1 MNVDEIL
8 SSAINNLMDK
18 RLDVAIELLEQLY
31 VQRPTLIGHSELEAV
46 KNDYQLMVDY
56 MERGFTDDKRA
67 SLYLSLLQ
75 RLYRVAAD
83 LEISWRCKNVIV
95 YVDAFRISDHLN
107 TSHDF
112 IRSVLESFV
121 SDVAMLSLLPEAERT
136 EKAKDLYDRH
146 QVFVNRL
153 FNTLWTSCQWSDDDC
168 AFYTGLM
175 LSPMVDVVDQQLLV
189 SAVTLGAMNQFDI
202 NKFKALTTVYQQS
215 TDERVRQRALVGWV
229 LSVFEGMDIFPEQ
242 DEIIRKLC
250 ENKDTIRELYT
261 LQIQFFYSQDT
272 EKDNEKLQ
280 RDIMPYLV
288 EGSNITIGRLGIVE
302 KEEDSLEN
310 ILNQDAEDKRME
322 QMEEK
327 VRKMMEMQKQ
337 GSDIYFG
344 GFRQM
349 KRFPFF
355 NDLANWFT
363 PFYIDHPALR
373 TTIERIGQPNILE
386 TITNQGNF
394 CESDKYSLAFAMES
408 IINQIPG
415 NIKEMMGSEGAF
427 APMGT
432 TLDKSNPT
440 YICRAYIQ
448 DLYRFFRLY
457 RSSNELINPFIDN
470 HKSSFVADTF
480 FFVYKSFI
488 GTGLDEYKMRLALYL
503 YKHKNMDKLV
513 ELMSTFHVEDAN
525 YNILMGYINL
535 YFGKPDVAYQ
545 IFNMVLQEDT
555 ENQWAL
561 KGMAR
566 AAMDCED
573 YNTAEHTYSQLLR
586 LEPDNINYAVKRC
599 VTLLKT
605 ERYAEARE
613 ELFRLDYQYP
623 DNMNVKRVFAGRML
637 LDKSLDKAS
646 QLYDRILSDAPMA
659 EDYLNS
665 GYCWWAKGNI
675 GQAKNSFQAWI
686 TMTKGNKDR
695 LLEEIRNDQKV
706 LDLYGITEIDCLLMV
721 NLIK

>member
-175 LSPMVDVVDQQLLV
+175 LSPMVDIVDQQLLV

-513 ELMSTFHVEDAN
+513 ELMSTFHVEDTN

-573 YNTAEHTYSQLLR
+573 YDTAEHTYSQLLR

-623 DNMNVKRVFAGRML
+623 DNMNVKRVFAWTML

>member
-18 RLDVAIELLEQLY
+18 RLDLAIELLEQLY

-250 ENKDTIRELYT
+250 ENKDTIRELYA

-288 EGSNITIGRLGIVE
+288 DGSNITIGRLGIVE

-373 TTIERIGQPNILE
+373 TTIERIGQPNILQ

-415 NIKEMMGSEGAF
+415 NIKEMMGSEGVF
-427 APMGT
+427 DPMGT

-573 YNTAEHTYSQLLR
+573 YDTAEHTYSQLLR

-623 DNMNVKRVFAGRML
+623 DNMNVKRVFAWMML

>member
-56 MERGFTDDKRA
+56 MERGFTDNKRA

-175 LSPMVDVVDQQLLV
+175 LSPMVDIVDQQLLV

-202 NKFKALTTVYQQS
+202 YKFKALTTVYQQS

-242 DEIIRKLC
+242 DKIIRKLC
-250 ENKDTIRELYT
+250 ENKDTIRELYA

-288 EGSNITIGRLGIVE
+288 DGSNITIGRLGIVE

-373 TTIERIGQPNILE
+373 TTIERIGQPNILQ

-415 NIKEMMGSEGAF
+415 NIKEMMGSEGVF
-427 APMGT
+427 DPMGT

-488 GTGLDEYKMRLALYL
+488 GTGLDEYKMHLALYL

-555 ENQWAL
+555 EKQWAL

-573 YNTAEHTYSQLLR
+573 YDTAEHTYSQLLR

-623 DNMNVKRVFAGRML
+623 DNMNVKRVFAWMML

-665 GYCWWAKGNI
+665 GYCWWAQGNI

-686 TMTKGNKDR
+686 TMTKGNKDH

-706 LDLYGITEIDCLLMV
+706 LDLYGITEVDCLLMV

>member
-18 RLDVAIELLEQLY
+18 RLDLAIELLEQLY

-513 ELMSTFHVEDAN
+513 ELMSTFHVEDTN

-573 YNTAEHTYSQLLR
+573 YDTAEHTYSQLLR

-623 DNMNVKRVFAGRML
+623 DNMNVKRVFAWTML

-646 QLYDRILSDAPMA
+646 QLYDLILSDAPMA

>member
-1 MNVDEIL
+1 
-8 SSAINNLMDK
+8 MDK

-513 ELMSTFHVEDAN
+513 ELMSTFHVEDTN

-573 YNTAEHTYSQLLR
+573 YDTAEHTYSQLLR

-623 DNMNVKRVFAGRML
+623 DNMNVKRVFAWTML

>member
-242 DEIIRKLC
+242 DKIIRKLC
-250 ENKDTIRELYT
+250 ENKDTIRELYA

-288 EGSNITIGRLGIVE
+288 DGSNITIGRLGIVE

-373 TTIERIGQPNILE
+373 TTIERIGQPNILQ

-415 NIKEMMGSEGAF
+415 NIKEMMGSEGVF
-427 APMGT
+427 DPMGT

-573 YNTAEHTYSQLLR
+573 YDTAEHTYSQLLR

-623 DNMNVKRVFAGRML
+623 DNMNVKRVFAWTML

-646 QLYDRILSDAPMA
+646 QLYDRILADAPMA

-665 GYCWWAKGNI
+665 GYCWWAQGNI

>member
-175 LSPMVDVVDQQLLV
+175 LSPMVDIVDQQLLV

-288 EGSNITIGRLGIVE
+288 DGSNITIGRLGIVE

-573 YNTAEHTYSQLLR
+573 YDTAEHTYSQLLR

-623 DNMNVKRVFAGRML
+623 DNMNVKRVFAWTML

-646 QLYDRILSDAPMA
+646 QLYDLILADAPMA

>member
-153 FNTLWTSCQWSDDDC
+153 FNTLWTSCQWSDDDSE
-168 AFYTGLM
+168 FYAGLM

-513 ELMSTFHVEDAN
+513 ELMSTFHVEDTN

-573 YNTAEHTYSQLLR
+573 YDTAEHTYSQLLR

-623 DNMNVKRVFAGRML
+623 DNMNVKRVFAWMML

-665 GYCWWAKGNI
+665 GYCWWAQGNI

>member
-146 QVFVNRL
+146 QVFINRL

-373 TTIERIGQPNILE
+373 TTIERIGQPNILQ

-415 NIKEMMGSEGAF
+415 NIKEMMGSEGVF
-427 APMGT
+427 DPMGT

-573 YNTAEHTYSQLLR
+573 YDTAEHTYSQLLR

-623 DNMNVKRVFAGRML
+623 DNMNVKRVFAWTML

-646 QLYDRILSDAPMA
+646 QLYDRILADAPMA

>member
-18 RLDVAIELLEQLY
+18 RLDLAIDLLEQLY

-175 LSPMVDVVDQQLLV
+175 LSPMVDIVDQQLLV

-373 TTIERIGQPNILE
+373 TTIERIGQPNILQ

-415 NIKEMMGSEGAF
+415 NIKEMMGSEGVF
-427 APMGT
+427 DPMGT

-573 YNTAEHTYSQLLR
+573 YDTAEHTYSQLLR

-623 DNMNVKRVFAGRML
+623 DNMNVKRVFAWTML

-646 QLYDRILSDAPMA
+646 QLYDRILADAPMA

>member
-373 TTIERIGQPNILE
+373 TTIERIGQPNILQ

-573 YNTAEHTYSQLLR
+573 YDTAEHTYSQLLR

-623 DNMNVKRVFAGRML
+623 DNMNVKRVFAWMML

-646 QLYDRILSDAPMA
+646 QLYDLILADAPMA

>member
-146 QVFVNRL
+146 QVFINRL

-242 DEIIRKLC
+242 DEIIRKLS

-373 TTIERIGQPNILE
+373 TTIERIGQPNILQ

-415 NIKEMMGSEGAF
+415 NIKEMMGSEGVF
-427 APMGT
+427 DPMGT

-573 YNTAEHTYSQLLR
+573 YDTAEHTYSQLLR

-623 DNMNVKRVFAGRML
+623 DNMNVKRVFAWTML

-646 QLYDRILSDAPMA
+646 QLYDRILADAPMA

>member
-327 VRKMMEMQKQ
+327 VRKMMEIQKQ

-373 TTIERIGQPNILE
+373 TTIERIGQPNILQ

-415 NIKEMMGSEGAF
+415 NIKEMMGSEGVF
-427 APMGT
+427 DPMGT

-573 YNTAEHTYSQLLR
+573 YDTAEHTYSQLLR

-623 DNMNVKRVFAGRML
+623 DNMNVKRVFAWTML

-646 QLYDRILSDAPMA
+646 QLYDRILADAPMA

>member
-18 RLDVAIELLEQLY
+18 RLDLAIEVLEQLY

-573 YNTAEHTYSQLLR
+573 YDTAEHTYSQLLR

-623 DNMNVKRVFAGRML
+623 DNMNVKRVFAWMML

-646 QLYDRILSDAPMA
+646 QLYDLILSDAPMA

-665 GYCWWAKGNI
+665 GYCWWAQGNI

>member
-146 QVFVNRL
+146 QVFINRL

-168 AFYTGLM
+168 AFYAGLM

-513 ELMSTFHVEDAN
+513 ELMSTFHVEDTN

-573 YNTAEHTYSQLLR
+573 YDTAEHTYSQLLR

-623 DNMNVKRVFAGRML
+623 DNMNVKRVFAWTML

>member
-415 NIKEMMGSEGAF
+415 NIKEMMGSEGVF
-427 APMGT
+427 EPMGT

-573 YNTAEHTYSQLLR
+573 YDTAEHTYSQLLR

-623 DNMNVKRVFAGRML
+623 DNMNVKRVFAWTML

-646 QLYDRILSDAPMA
+646 QLYDRILADAPMA

>member
-153 FNTLWTSCQWSDDDC
+153 FNILWTSCQWSDDDC
-168 AFYTGLM
+168 AFYTELM

-513 ELMSTFHVEDAN
+513 ELMSTFHVEDTN

-573 YNTAEHTYSQLLR
+573 YDTAEHTYSQLLR

-623 DNMNVKRVFAGRML
+623 DNMNVKRVFAWTML

-706 LDLYGITEIDCLLMV
+706 LDLYGITERECLLMV

>member
-1 MNVDEIL
+1 VNVDEIL

-18 RLDVAIELLEQLY
+18 RLDLAIELLEQLY

-513 ELMSTFHVEDAN
+513 ELMSTFHVEDTN

-573 YNTAEHTYSQLLR
+573 YDTAEHTYSQLLR

-613 ELFRLDYQYP
+613 GLFRLDYQYP
-623 DNMNVKRVFAGRML
+623 DNMNVKRVFAWTML

>member
-175 LSPMVDVVDQQLLV
+175 LSPMVDIVDQQLLV

-513 ELMSTFHVEDAN
+513 ELMSTFHVEDTN

-573 YNTAEHTYSQLLR
+573 YDTAEHTYSQLLR

-605 ERYAEARE
+605 ERYAETRE

-623 DNMNVKRVFAGRML
+623 DNMNVKRVFAWTML

>member
-31 VQRPTLIGHSELEAV
+31 VQRPTLIGHSDLEAV

-146 QVFVNRL
+146 QVFINRL

-513 ELMSTFHVEDAN
+513 ELMSTFHVEDTN

-573 YNTAEHTYSQLLR
+573 YDTAEHTYSQLLR

-623 DNMNVKRVFAGRML
+623 DNMNVKRVFAWTML

>member
-136 EKAKDLYDRH
+136 EKAKELYDRH

-168 AFYTGLM
+168 AFYAGLM

-288 EGSNITIGRLGIVE
+288 DGSNITIGRLGIVE

-386 TITNQGNF
+386 TITNQGDF

-427 APMGT
+427 APMGM

-573 YNTAEHTYSQLLR
+573 YDTAEHTYSQLLR

-623 DNMNVKRVFAGRML
+623 DNMNVKRVFAWTML

-665 GYCWWAKGNI
+665 GYCWWAQGNI
-675 GQAKNSFQAWI
+675 GQAKNSFQTWI
-686 TMTKGNKDR
+686 TVTKGNKDR

>member
-18 RLDVAIELLEQLY
+18 RLDLAIEVLEQLY

-107 TSHDF
+107 ASHDF

-168 AFYTGLM
+168 AFYAGLM

-242 DEIIRKLC
+242 DKIIRKLC

-288 EGSNITIGRLGIVE
+288 DGSNITIGRLGIVE

-573 YNTAEHTYSQLLR
+573 YDTAEHTYSQLLR

-623 DNMNVKRVFAGRML
+623 DNMNVKRVFAWTML

-646 QLYDRILSDAPMA
+646 QLYDLILSDAPMA

>member
-18 RLDVAIELLEQLY
+18 RLDLAIDLLEQLY

-121 SDVAMLSLLPEAERT
+121 SDVAMLSLLPESERT

-153 FNTLWTSCQWSDDDC
+153 FNTLWTSCQWSDDDSE
-168 AFYTGLM
+168 FYAGLM
-175 LSPMVDVVDQQLLV
+175 LSPMVDIVDQQLLV

-288 EGSNITIGRLGIVE
+288 DGSNITIGRLGIVE

-373 TTIERIGQPNILE
+373 TTIERIGQPNILQ

-573 YNTAEHTYSQLLR
+573 YDTAEHTYSQLLR

-623 DNMNVKRVFAGRML
+623 DNMNVKRVFAWTML

-646 QLYDRILSDAPMA
+646 QLYDLILSDAPMA

>member
-18 RLDVAIELLEQLY
+18 RLDLAIEVLEQLY

-373 TTIERIGQPNILE
+373 TTIERIGQPNILQ

-513 ELMSTFHVEDAN
+513 ELMSTFHVEDTN

-573 YNTAEHTYSQLLR
+573 YDTAEHTYSQLLR

-623 DNMNVKRVFAGRML
+623 DNMNVKRVFAWTML

-646 QLYDRILSDAPMA
+646 QLYDLILADAPMA

>member
-18 RLDVAIELLEQLY
+18 RLDLAIELLEQLY

-121 SDVAMLSLLPEAERT
+121 SDVAMLSLLPESERT

-153 FNTLWTSCQWSDDDC
+153 FNTLWTSCQWSDDDSE
-168 AFYTGLM
+168 FYAGLM

-242 DEIIRKLC
+242 DKIIRKLC
-250 ENKDTIRELYT
+250 ENKDTIRELYA

-288 EGSNITIGRLGIVE
+288 DGSNITIGRLGIVE

-373 TTIERIGQPNILE
+373 TTIERIGQPNILQ

-415 NIKEMMGSEGAF
+415 NIKEMMGSEGVF
-427 APMGT
+427 EPMGT

-573 YNTAEHTYSQLLR
+573 YDTAEHTYSQLLR

-623 DNMNVKRVFAGRML
+623 DNMNVKRVFAWTML

-646 QLYDRILSDAPMA
+646 QLYDRILADAPMA

>member
-18 RLDVAIELLEQLY
+18 RLDLAIELLEQLY

-373 TTIERIGQPNILE
+373 TTIERIGQPNILQ

-415 NIKEMMGSEGAF
+415 NIKEMMGSEGVF
-427 APMGT
+427 DPMGT

-573 YNTAEHTYSQLLR
+573 YDTAEHTYSQLLR

-605 ERYAEARE
+605 EHYAEARE

-623 DNMNVKRVFAGRML
+623 DNMNVKRVFAWTML

-646 QLYDRILSDAPMA
+646 QLYDRILADAPMA

>member
-18 RLDVAIELLEQLY
+18 RLDLAIELLEQLY

-56 MERGFTDDKRA
+56 MERGFTDNKRA

-153 FNTLWTSCQWSDDDC
+153 FNTLWTSCQWSDDDSE
-168 AFYTGLM
+168 FYAGLM

-242 DEIIRKLC
+242 DKIIRKLC
-250 ENKDTIRELYT
+250 ENKDTIRELYA

-288 EGSNITIGRLGIVE
+288 DGSNITIGRLGIVE

-373 TTIERIGQPNILE
+373 TTIERIGQPNILQ

-394 CESDKYSLAFAMES
+394 CESDKYSLTFAMES

-415 NIKEMMGSEGAF
+415 NIKEMMGSEGVF
-427 APMGT
+427 DPMGT

-573 YNTAEHTYSQLLR
+573 YDTAEHTYSQLLR
-586 LEPDNINYAVKRC
+586 LEPDNINYAVKLC

-623 DNMNVKRVFAGRML
+623 DNMNVKRVFAWTML

-646 QLYDRILSDAPMA
+646 QLYDLILSDAPMA

>member
-18 RLDVAIELLEQLY
+18 RLDLAIELLEQLY

-121 SDVAMLSLLPEAERT
+121 SDVAMLSLLPGAERT

-168 AFYTGLM
+168 AFYAGLM

-250 ENKDTIRELYT
+250 ENKDTIRELYA

-288 EGSNITIGRLGIVE
+288 DGSNITIGRLGIVE

-386 TITNQGNF
+386 TITNQGDF

-408 IINQIPG
+408 IINQIPE

-573 YNTAEHTYSQLLR
+573 YDTAEHTYSQLLR

-623 DNMNVKRVFAGRML
+623 DNMNVKRVFAWTML

-665 GYCWWAKGNI
+665 GYCWWAQGNI
-675 GQAKNSFQAWI
+675 GQAKNSFQTWI
-686 TMTKGNKDR
+686 TVTKGNKDR

>member
-168 AFYTGLM
+168 EFYTGLM

-288 EGSNITIGRLGIVE
+288 DGSNITIGRLGIVE

-386 TITNQGNF
+386 TITNQGDF

-415 NIKEMMGSEGAF
+415 NIKEMMGSEGVF

-513 ELMSTFHVEDAN
+513 ELMPTFHVEDAN

-573 YNTAEHTYSQLLR
+573 YDTAEHTYSQLLR

-623 DNMNVKRVFAGRML
+623 DNMNVKRVFAWTML

-665 GYCWWAKGNI
+665 GYCWWAQGNI
-675 GQAKNSFQAWI
+675 GQAKNSFQTWI
-686 TMTKGNKDR
+686 TVTKGNKDR

>member
-18 RLDVAIELLEQLY
+18 RLDVAIEVLEQLY

-153 FNTLWTSCQWSDDDC
+153 FNTLWTSCQWSDDDSE
-168 AFYTGLM
+168 FYAGLM

-242 DEIIRKLC
+242 DKIIRKLC
-250 ENKDTIRELYT
+250 ENKDTIRELYA

-288 EGSNITIGRLGIVE
+288 DGSNITIGRLGIVE

-373 TTIERIGQPNILE
+373 TTIERIGQPNILQ

-415 NIKEMMGSEGAF
+415 NIKEMMGSEGVF
-427 APMGT
+427 DPMGT

-573 YNTAEHTYSQLLR
+573 YDTAEHTYSQLLR

-623 DNMNVKRVFAGRML
+623 DNMNVKRVFAWMML

-665 GYCWWAKGNI
+665 GYCWWAQGNI

>member
-18 RLDVAIELLEQLY
+18 RLDLAIELLEQLY

-175 LSPMVDVVDQQLLV
+175 LSPMVDIVDQQLLV

-573 YNTAEHTYSQLLR
+573 YDTAEHTYSQLLR

-623 DNMNVKRVFAGRML
+623 DNMNVKRVFAWTML

-646 QLYDRILSDAPMA
+646 QLYDLILSDAPMA

>member
-168 AFYTGLM
+168 AFYTELM

-242 DEIIRKLC
+242 DKIIRKLC

-573 YNTAEHTYSQLLR
+573 YDTAEHTYSQLLR

-623 DNMNVKRVFAGRML
+623 DNMNVKRVFAWTML

-646 QLYDRILSDAPMA
+646 QLYDCILSDAPMA

>member
-175 LSPMVDVVDQQLLV
+175 LSPMVDIVDQQLLV

-415 NIKEMMGSEGAF
+415 NIKEMMGSEGVF
-427 APMGT
+427 DPMGT

-573 YNTAEHTYSQLLR
+573 YDTAEHTYSQLLR

-623 DNMNVKRVFAGRML
+623 DNMNVKRVFAWTML

-646 QLYDRILSDAPMA
+646 QLYDRILADAPMA

>member
-242 DEIIRKLC
+242 DKIIRKLC
-250 ENKDTIRELYT
+250 ENKDTIRELYA

-288 EGSNITIGRLGIVE
+288 DGSNITIGRLGIVE

-373 TTIERIGQPNILE
+373 TTIERIGQPNILQ

-415 NIKEMMGSEGAF
+415 NIKEMMGSEGVF
-427 APMGT
+427 DPMGT

-573 YNTAEHTYSQLLR
+573 YDTAEHTYSQLLR

-623 DNMNVKRVFAGRML
+623 DNMNVKRVFAWTML

>member
-18 RLDVAIELLEQLY
+18 RLDLAIELLEQLY

-107 TSHDF
+107 TSHNF

-153 FNTLWTSCQWSDDDC
+153 FNTLWTSCQWSDDDSE
-168 AFYTGLM
+168 FYAGLM

-415 NIKEMMGSEGAF
+415 NIKEMMGSEGVF
-427 APMGT
+427 DPMGT

-573 YNTAEHTYSQLLR
+573 YDTAEHTYSQLLR

-623 DNMNVKRVFAGRML
+623 DNMNVKRVFAWTML

>member
-67 SLYLSLLQ
+67 FLYLSLLQ

-146 QVFVNRL
+146 QVFINRL

-513 ELMSTFHVEDAN
+513 ELMSTFHVEDTN

-573 YNTAEHTYSQLLR
+573 YDTAEHTYSQLLR

-613 ELFRLDYQYP
+613 GLFRLDYQYP
-623 DNMNVKRVFAGRML
+623 DNMNVKRVFAWTML

-646 QLYDRILSDAPMA
+646 QLYDRILADAPMA

>member
-67 SLYLSLLQ
+67 FLYLSLLQ

-288 EGSNITIGRLGIVE
+288 DGSNITIGRLGIVE

-373 TTIERIGQPNILE
+373 TTIERIGQPNILQ

-415 NIKEMMGSEGAF
+415 NIKEMMGSEGVF
-427 APMGT
+427 EPMGT

-573 YNTAEHTYSQLLR
+573 YDTAEHTYSQLLR

-623 DNMNVKRVFAGRML
+623 DNMNVKRVFAWTML

-646 QLYDRILSDAPMA
+646 QLYDLILSDAPMA

>member
-18 RLDVAIELLEQLY
+18 RLDVAIEVLEQLY

-168 AFYTGLM
+168 AFYAELM

-242 DEIIRKLC
+242 DKIIRKLC
-250 ENKDTIRELYT
+250 ENKDTIRELYA

-288 EGSNITIGRLGIVE
+288 DGSNITIGRLGIVE

-373 TTIERIGQPNILE
+373 TTIERIGQPNILQ

-415 NIKEMMGSEGAF
+415 NIKEMMGSEGVF
-427 APMGT
+427 DPMGT

-513 ELMSTFHVEDAN
+513 ELMSTFHVEDTN

-573 YNTAEHTYSQLLR
+573 YDTAEHTYSQLLR

-623 DNMNVKRVFAGRML
+623 DNMNVKRVFAWTML

-646 QLYDRILSDAPMA
+646 QLYDRILADAPMA

-665 GYCWWAKGNI
+665 GYCWWAQGNI

>member
-573 YNTAEHTYSQLLR
+573 YDTAEHTYSQLLR

-623 DNMNVKRVFAGRML
+623 DNMNVKRVFAWTML

-646 QLYDRILSDAPMA
+646 QLYDLILADAPMA